1 MTKPFYI
8 DISETCKV
16 LEEIGVRLSER
27 QVKRAAEPDAYGNRK
42 LPFFVDPIDGRLK
55 IDKNTLIS
63 LYLQRQV
70 SAENNMTL
78 SIE

>member
-1 MTKPFYI
+1 MPKPFYI

-16 LEEIGVRLSER
+16 LEDIGVRLSER
-27 QVKRAAEPDAYGNRK
+27 QVKRAAEPDAHGNRK

-78 SIE
+78 SME